1 MDGFQINSWNAFI
14 HPANSQNCLDLRSKQ
29 RACAG
34 LVNVQWFDA
43 DAVAHQVQRVLAG
56 VIDGDREHAVQA
68 RHKAH
73 AFALVQAQQHLGVG
87 LTFELH
93 ALGAQFGGE
102 FDVVEDFAVLH
113 HGDLAIVADKGLVAA
128 AQVDDGQAPVAN
140 RHAALRL
147 LPDALVVGASV
158 YQLLRHGGQLL
169 RRQRRARTVPVA
181 KDAAHASC
189 SPCRSGEPRFAA

>member
-1 MDGFQINSWNAFI
+1 MTRLVDDARGLAAAL
-14 HPANSQNCLDLRSKQ
+14 PTEELDA
-29 RACAG
+29 RA
-34 LVNVQWFDA
+34 LT
-43 DAVAHQVQRVLAG
+43 AV
-56 VIDGDREHAVQA
+56 
-68 RHKAH
+68 
-73 AFALVQAQQHLGVG
+73 
-87 LTFELH
+87 
-93 ALGAQFGGE
+93 
-102 FDVVEDFAVLH
+102 
-113 HGDLAIVADKGLVAA
+113 KGLVAA